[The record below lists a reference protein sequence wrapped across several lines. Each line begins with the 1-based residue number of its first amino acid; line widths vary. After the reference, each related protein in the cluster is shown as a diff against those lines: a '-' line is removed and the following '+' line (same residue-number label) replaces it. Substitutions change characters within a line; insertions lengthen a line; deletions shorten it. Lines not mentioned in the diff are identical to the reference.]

1 VISDSPYQTGELLLT
16 PLEGAASGLAAAV
29 PMLAVVFALEPGSG
43 ATVQAWLDW
52 LGGLARLSG
61 SGGATASVV
70 VGLVVH
76 GCIGACLGLLY
87 AASQQRIPMRA
98 LIGVGAFYGLFLWIA
113 GKILLGWV
121 FATPVREVVHSW
133 VWLAGACA
141 FGMSLALIAGWAG
154 SRRPKA
160 AVATPKD

>member
-1 VISDSPYQTGELLLT
+1 MISDSPYQTGELLLT
-16 PLEGAASGLAAAV
+16 PLEGAAAGLAATV
-29 PMLAVVFALEPGSG
+29 PMLVVASALEPGSG
-43 ATVQAWLDW
+43 TTVSAWLQW
-52 LGGLARLSG
+52 LGGFA
-61 SGGATASVV
+61 GGNALVVAASV
-70 VGLVVH
+70 H
-76 GCIGACLGLLY
+76 GFIGACLGLLY

-133 VWLAGACA
+133 VWLAGACV